1 MRFSNCFILLVA
13 ISIGCFTSHA
23 NAESGALTNSARNNA
38 RRLHIEAANADKV
51 AQLTSGFIK
60 KLKDNAALRK
70 VTNIAKVNEDDAAI
84 RNAAKAAAAKEG
96 VKLSD
101 ESVSKVAKKL
111 AEVTKTKPKLWSRLY
126 DVTFIVWQLILGG
139 LAGVGTAYLLRK
151 HMNSTETAMPTSGS
165 RE

>member
-23 NAESGALTNSARNNA
+23 NAENGALTNSARNNA

-111 AEVTKTKPKLWSRLY
+111 AEVTKTKPKLWSHLGSY
-126 DVTFIVWQLILGG
+126 AVLAWQLIVGG
-139 LAGVGTAYLLRK
+139 LAGVGVVHLLRK
-151 HMNSTETAMPTSGS
+151 DKNSTQTATSVSVS
-165 RE
+165 RN

>member
-23 NAESGALTNSARNNA
+23 NAENGALTNSARNNA

-101 ESVSKVAKKL
+101 ES
-111 AEVTKTKPKLWSRLY
+111 
-126 DVTFIVWQLILGG
+126 
-139 LAGVGTAYLLRK
+139 
-151 HMNSTETAMPTSGS
+151 
-165 RE
+165 